1 MTRIPHGGLDFE
13 YRNLR
18 RALIKLDGTEG
29 RKLARRNARTRVLT
43 SLRKLRAAVDTSYP
57 AIVERSAPRERK
69 SPEQRIKALEKAG
82 WVRRPEASQLVAYAA
97 AGVPIKRLRWKVVT
111 ESASPA
117 TYVKR
122 KGWVTGKT
130 KNTVT
135 HEVRMIPAWAAA
147 IGPDKPTELRAA
159 KKSMKLRKVALVVE
173 GLR

>member
-18 RALIKLDGTEG
+18 RALIKLDATEG
-29 RKLARRNARTRVLT
+29 RRLARRNARTRVLT

-82 WVRRPEASQLVAYAA
+82 WIRHSTTSLGAYAA
-97 AGVPIKRLRWKVVT
+97 AGVPIKHIKWNVVS
-111 ESASPA
+111 ESQSPA

-122 KGWVTGKT
+122 KGWVSGTT
-130 KNTVT
+130 KNTVM
-135 HEVRMIPAWAAA
+135 HEVHLIPRWAKV
-147 IGPDKPTELRAA
+147 IGFDKPTELRAA
-159 KKSMKLRKVALVVE
+159 KKSVKLRKAALVVE
-173 GLR
+173 ALR

>member
-1 MTRIPHGGLDFE
+1 MIRIPHGGLDFE

-18 RALIKLDGTEG
+18 RVLIKLDGTEG

-69 SPEQRIKALEKAG
+69 SPKQRIEMLEKAG
-82 WVRRPEASQLVAYAA
+82 WIRHSTTSLGAYAA
-97 AGVPIKRLRWKVVT
+97 AGVPIKHFKWKVVT
-111 ESASPA
+111 ESASPP
-117 TYVKR
+117 TYVKG
-122 KGWVTGKT
+122 KGWVTGTT

-135 HEVRMIPAWAAA
+135 HEVHMIPRWAKV

-159 KKSMKLRKVALVVE
+159 KKSMKVRKAALVVE